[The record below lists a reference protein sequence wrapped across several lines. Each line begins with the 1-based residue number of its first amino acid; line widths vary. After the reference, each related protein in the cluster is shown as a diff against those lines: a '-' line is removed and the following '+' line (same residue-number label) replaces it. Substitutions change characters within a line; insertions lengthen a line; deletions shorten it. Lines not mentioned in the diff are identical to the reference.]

1 MDRLKG
7 KVAIITGGATGVGEA
22 VSLLF
27 AEEGARVVV
36 MGRRLEPIEKIIAEI
51 KDRGGEGIA
60 AQGDVSSYEDC
71 ERAVKTAIDTFG
83 PPTVLANVAGVDLE
97 KHKSLWEID
106 EEAFSKTLDI
116 NVKGTWHTMKAVIP
130 TMIEAG
136 GGSIVNCSSL
146 AGKMPLTSAGYAA
159 SKIGV
164 IGLTVKAAREVAQYN
179 IRVNAF
185 SPGAISTPMAREQ
198 RERMIREGIL
208 TEEQADAGTARLS
221 LLGRMS
227 EPIEQARAAL
237 FLACDESSFITG
249 QDLIVDGG
257 ANISISFG

>member
-1 MDRLKG
+1 MKLEG
-7 KVAIITGGATGVGEA
+7 KVAIVTGGATGVGEA
-22 VSLLF
+22 TSLLF
-27 AEEGARVVV
+27 AEEGARVVI
-36 MGRRLEPIEKIIAEI
+36 MGRRLEPIEKIVTEI
-51 KDRGGEGIA
+51 KERGGEAII

-71 ERAVKTAIDTFG
+71 ERTVKTAIDAYG
-83 PPTVLANVAGVDLE
+83 PPTVLANIAGVDLE
-97 KHKSLWEID
+97 KHKRLWEID
-106 EEAFSKTLDI
+106 EDAFSKTLNI
-116 NVKGTWHTMKAVIP
+116 NVTGAWHMMKAVIP

-136 GGSIVNCSSL
+136 GGTIVNCSSL
-146 AGKMPLTSAGYAA
+146 AGKLPLTSAGYAA

-185 SPGAISTPMAREQ
+185 SPGAINTPMARGQ

-208 TEEQADAGTARLS
+208 TEEQADAGLARIT

-237 FLACDESSFITG
+237 FLACDDSSFITG
-249 QDLIVDGG
+249 HDLVVDGG
-257 ANISISFG
+257 WSINFG